1 MFPHDF
7 LTLQATWRLGGRQM
21 RSERRR
27 SSRRRRS
34 RGPESTRSSSKHVR
48 KKGLSKGWSN
58 DLPHATWHPE
68 RRSIVIKS
76 KALIW
81 SDGLPD
87 RHRTVPVI
95 RIGRQRS
102 VVEELHDRGPIEP
115 RSRRDRAAIGEFKG
129 CNRLQAI
136 GERSTTYQDFDRGP
150 IVARSWVFL
159 RRKSRPYWS
168 EIEAKLWLIPSQ
180 SGSYVFRSWNRRHDA
195 WIPPHDRINCP
206 RLSGQFL
213 L

>member
-1 MFPHDF
+1 M
-7 LTLQATWRLGGRQM
+7 QVTWRHGGRRIQPALIA
-21 RSERRR
+21 ERG
-27 SSRRRRS
+27 S

-48 KKGLSKGWSN
+48 KKGLSKGRSN

-68 RRSIVIKS
+68 KRSIVIKS
-76 KALIW
+76 KALIG

-87 RHRTVPVI
+87 RHQTVPVI

-129 CNRLQAI
+129 GNRLQAI

-150 IVARSWVFL
+150 IVARSW
-159 RRKSRPYWS
+159 P
-168 EIEAKLWLIPSQ
+168 
-180 SGSYVFRSWNRRHDA
+180 
-195 WIPPHDRINCP
+195 DRGT
-206 RLSGQFL
+206 S
-213 L
+213 